1 MCFLALF
8 SAVGFTNGSV
18 RILDGLMLKEEGRGD
33 GLAVFSHC
41 HDCVTN
47 IKFSHDSRYLATSVS
62 KLLSNRMSL
71 SESVTHSL
79 SQSDTQSISQPVSRT
94 DRQRDSITSRTF
106 RLKNMT
112 SRSKISARALLF
124 PLKIELI
131 RTLCGS
137 DIKSKDIVKNS
148 D

>member
-1 MCFLALF
+1 MCFLTF

-62 KLLSNRMSL
+62 KLMANGM
-71 SESVTHSL
+71 T
-79 SQSDTQSISQPVSRT
+79 VSRWVGRSVCQT
-94 DRQRDSITSRTF
+94 DRH
-106 RLKNMT
+106 L
-112 SRSKISARALLF
+112 
-124 PLKIELI
+124 
-131 RTLCGS
+131 
-137 DIKSKDIVKNS
+137 
-148 D
+148 

>member
-1 MCFLALF
+1 MCFLAF

-62 KLLSNRMSL
+62 RLLANRMT
-71 SESVTHSL
+71 V
-79 SQSDTQSISQPVSRT
+79 SQSD
-94 DRQRDSITSRTF
+94 RQTF
-106 RLKNMT
+106 
-112 SRSKISARALLF
+112 
-124 PLKIELI
+124 
-131 RTLCGS
+131 
-137 DIKSKDIVKNS
+137 VKLTF
-148 D
+148 